1 MQPLGW
7 VGLKNLAERLLGI
20 IRNALTLRFF
30 SIYTEPVK
38 PVIEVPKYG
47 QDIPLD
53 DVDAV
58 TMKVGD
64 NVTAGSNTAITITCP
79 VSGVP
84 TPDVTWQKDGV
95 QITVGDK
102 FSINDDNS
110 LVINDAEIRHSAKY
124 SCIAQNEFG
133 KDEVSSTARI
143 IGTC

>member
-1 MQPLGW
+1 MN
-7 VGLKNLAERLLGI
+7 NLAERCLGI
-20 IRNALTLRFF
+20 TRNALTRRFF

-58 TMKVGD
+58 AMNVGD
-64 NVTAGSNTAITITCP
+64 NVTAALNTTVTIRCP
-79 VSGVP
+79 TSGVP
-84 TPDVTWQKDGV
+84 TPAVTWQKDGV
-95 QITVGDK
+95 QITAGDK
-102 FSINDDNS
+102 FSMTDDNS
-110 LVINDAEIRHSAKY
+110 LVINDAEIKHSAKY

-133 KDEVSSTARI
+133 KDEASSTAII

>member
-1 MQPLGW
+1 MRRSSTLQPLGW

-30 SIYTEPVK
+30 SIYTEPIK

-64 NVTAGSNTAITITCP
+64 NVTSDCSVICTIL
-79 VSGVP
+79 G
-84 TPDVTWQKDGV
+84 
-95 QITVGDK
+95 
-102 FSINDDNS
+102 F
-110 LVINDAEIRHSAKY
+110 L
-124 SCIAQNEFG
+124 
-133 KDEVSSTARI
+133 
-143 IGTC
+143 

>member
-1 MQPLGW
+1 M
-7 VGLKNLAERLLGI
+7 KNLAERLLRI
-20 IRNALTLRFF
+20 TRNALTFRFF
-30 SIYTEPVK
+30 SVYTEPVK

-53 DVDAV
+53 YVDAV
-58 TMKVGD
+58 TMNVGD
-64 NVTAGSNTAITITCP
+64 NVTASSNTAITIRCP

-84 TPDVTWQKDGV
+84 TPDVTWQKNGV

-102 FSINDDNS
+102 LSITDDNR

-143 IGTC
+143 LGTC